1 MSNLFPQAGTV
12 AYDKNFIGRAKEI
25 KKISFLTSNHQS
37 VLLVAPRR
45 YGKTSLMFKVKEKLE
60 DQNIVVIHIDLMNLY
75 SLRHLSETI
84 IEHTYNSI
92 GLTRVIKNI
101 KELSTSFLTNT
112 INYLSSIKLSIENI
126 EFETTSKLINDKTIE
141 DIKLFEYALSL
152 PQTIA
157 KLTNKKIVFMYD
169 ELGEIKHYKKYNELL
184 KKMRSAFQIQKDIT
198 YIFAGSQYSL
208 MHDIF
213 QNSNSPFFKFAQK
226 IEVEPMNDTD
236 FKEYFK
242 NLFIQFD
249 LNVYDN
255 FVEDI
260 VKLSNG
266 IPYYTMSIA
275 NKILTNTI
283 INDKKSIYKYGL
295 FRSALEVYNDE
306 IYSFSQEL
314 SKIKGN
320 KYDFDI
326 MVSIAK
332 NENIY
337 INLKGIVDSANVSKK
352 INSLSKDGLILKS
365 KDSLKIP
372 DPFLKRYILKD
383 M

>member
-1 MSNLFPQAGTV
+1 MSTLFPQAGTV
-12 AYDKNFIGRAKEI
+12 AFDENFIGRTREI
-25 KKISFLTSNHQS
+25 KKISFLLQNSQS

-60 DQNIVVIHIDLMNLY
+60 QENIIVIHIDLMNLY
-75 SLRHLSETI
+75 SLRYLSETI
-84 IEHTYNSI
+84 IEYTYNSI
-92 GLTRVIKNI
+92 GLVRVIKNI
-101 KELSTSFLTNT
+101 KDLSTSFLTNT
-112 INYLSSIKLSIENI
+112 INYLASIKLSMESV
-126 EFETTSKLINDKTIE
+126 EFETTSKLVNDKTMD

-152 PQTIA
+152 PQKIA

-169 ELGEIKHYKKYNELL
+169 ELGEIKHYKKHNELL
-184 KKMRSAFQIQKDIT
+184 KKMRSAFQIQKDVT

-226 IEVEPMNDTD
+226 IEVEVMKETD
-236 FKEYFK
+236 FIEYFK
-242 NLFIQFD
+242 KLFNQFN
-249 LNVYDN
+249 LNVYDM
-255 FVEDI
+255 FVRDI

-275 NKILTNTI
+275 NKVLTNTI
-283 INDKKSIYKYGL
+283 IDDKKHIYKYGL
-295 FRSALEVYNDE
+295 FKASLEVYNDE

-326 MVSIAK
+326 MVSVAK

-337 INLKGIVDSANVSKK
+337 TNLKGRVDSANVSKK
-352 INSLSKDGLILKS
+352 INSLNKDGFILKT